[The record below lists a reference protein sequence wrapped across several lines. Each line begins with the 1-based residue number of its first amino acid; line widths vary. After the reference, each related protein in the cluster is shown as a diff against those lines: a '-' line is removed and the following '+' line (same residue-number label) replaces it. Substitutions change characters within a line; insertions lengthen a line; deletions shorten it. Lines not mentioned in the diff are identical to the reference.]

1 MTKTWWV
8 GRRKHRQGVLVRLT
22 VIHAKVGRPRI
33 CRLLLHFIFLRGWI
47 GASSV
52 EETPRPRIMQ
62 TWWIGRSRQGL
73 GRAGRVYRNSCQNRQ
88 AMNLQTFL
96 PLALSEGIFG
106 RPVWT
111 RCRIPVRL
119 DEDALYISLSVDF
132 GIMWLSIKGRGL
144 SCCCCNSIQH
154 QKRE

>member
-1 MTKTWWV
+1 
-8 GRRKHRQGVLVRLT
+8 
-22 VIHAKVGRPRI
+22 
-33 CRLLLHFIFLRGWI
+33 
-47 GASSV
+47 
-52 EETPRPRIMQ
+52 MQ

-73 GRAGRVYRNSCQNRQ
+73 GRAGRVYRNSCQSRQ

-132 GIMWLSIKGRGL
+132 GIMWLSMKGRGF
-144 SCCCCNSIQH
+144 
-154 QKRE
+154 

>member
-1 MTKTWWV
+1 MS
-8 GRRKHRQGVLVRLT
+8 RST
-22 VIHAKVGRPRI
+22 VIDSAYPSCPFALSEVDLGVYCRRVSTVDEMPDSTDS
-33 CRLLLHFIFLRGWI
+33 CLRLLLHFTFLRGWI

-119 DEDALYISLSVDF
+119 DEDALYVSLSVDF
-132 GIMWLSIKGRGL
+132 GIMWLSMKGRGP
-144 SCCCCNSIQH
+144 
-154 QKRE
+154 

>member
-1 MTKTWWV
+1 
-8 GRRKHRQGVLVRLT
+8 
-22 VIHAKVGRPRI
+22 
-33 CRLLLHFIFLRGWI
+33 
-47 GASSV
+47 
-52 EETPRPRIMQ
+52 MQ

-73 GRAGRVYRNSCQNRQ
+73 GRAGRVYRNSCQSRQ

-132 GIMWLSIKGRGL
+132 GIMWLSMKGRALVVAVAIRYSTRNASDATGDDPQGIAEAPIDPRQQ
-144 SCCCCNSIQH
+144 SGC
-154 QKRE
+154 

>member
-1 MTKTWWV
+1 MSRSTVIDSAYPSCPFALSEGRFGVYCRRVSTVDEMPDPGLMKTWWV
-8 GRRKHRQGVLVRLT
+8 
-22 VIHAKVGRPRI
+22 
-33 CRLLLHFIFLRGWI
+33 
-47 GASSV
+47 
-52 EETPRPRIMQ
+52 
-62 TWWIGRSRQGL
+62 GRSRQGL

-111 RCRIPVRL
+111 SCRIPVRL

-132 GIMWLSIKGRGL
+132 GIMRLSMKGRGL